1 MLNRGKNM
9 SRLLAFGCSNTFG
22 HGLEDCLL
30 ENNQPAHKP
39 SQWAFPLLLA
49 NKLNIPCLNL
59 AEPGSS
65 NQDILRKIL
74 SEDIREND
82 IVVILWTHYSR
93 DVLYVEHHAPGS
105 NKDEKTGLDYMP
117 VGHWMIDPNNGYSSV
132 KHIVASYYVAHTD
145 IDQQIRS
152 WLAIHHAENYLASL
166 KTKSYLFF
174 LDARN
179 ILYKKPPFLK
189 FKNLQDLQLWETLFV
204 KNPRALDGNHPG
216 LEAHQETADLMYNII
231 NNDFLLAPK

>member
-1 MLNRGKNM
+1 M
-9 SRLLAFGCSNTFG
+9 SRLLAFGCSNTYG

-30 ENNQPAHKP
+30 KDNQPGPQP
-39 SQWAFPLLLA
+39 SKFAWPSLLA

-74 SEDIREND
+74 SEDIHEND
-82 IVVILWTHYSR
+82 IIVILWTHYSR
-93 DVLYVEHHAPGS
+93 DVLYVEHRAQGS
-105 NKDEKTGLDYMP
+105 NTDKKTGLDYML

-189 FKNLQDLQLWETLFV
+189 FKNLQDLQLWDTLFV
-204 KNPRALDGNHPG
+204 KHPRAPDNNHPG

-231 NNDFLLAPK
+231 NNDCLSRTTV